1 MTKSELVKE
10 LRRITDAGMSD
21 CIKALNETNDNID
34 EAVEWLRKNGAV
46 KAAKKASAVAAEGLV
61 IAAND
66 KNKVA
71 IVEVNCQTDFVAKN
85 DKFINYA
92 NQVAKAVLDSK
103 ITDVEQLKIDNKL
116 VNEIGQEL
124 TATIGEKIV
133 TRRVFLL
140 EADSNQSVGSY
151 THMNNRIATAILVE
165 GKCDEQVLKNVCM
178 HIAAMGPKYLDKN
191 SVDSEWL
198 TKEKKFLE
206 EQYIQEMDALAE
218 GKEKEQKLARKD
230 AIIEGKI
237 KKSLDEICLLGQK
250 LVTDP
255 SLTVEQYLANNKVKA
270 VRMENVILGD
280 GIEKKV
286 SNFADEVAQQ
296 MKN

>member
-61 IAAND
+61 IATNEP
-66 KNKVA
+66 NKVA

-85 DKFINYA
+85 EKFINYA
-92 NQVAKAVLDSK
+92 NEVAKAVLDTK
-103 ITDVEQLKIDNKL
+103 ITDVEQLKVNGKL

-140 EADSNQSVGSY
+140 EADVNQSVGSY
-151 THMNNRIATAILVE
+151 THMNNRIATAILVD

-191 SVDSEWL
+191 SVDSSWL
-198 TKEKKFLE
+198 EKERKFLE
-206 EQYIQEMDALAE
+206 EQYNQEMEALPE
-218 GKEKEQKLARKD
+218 GKEKEQKLARRD

-255 SLTVEQYLANNKVKA
+255 SITVEQYLANNKVKA

>member
-61 IAAND
+61 IASND

-92 NQVAKAVLDSK
+92 NQVAKAVLDTK
-103 ITDVEQLKIDNKL
+103 ITNVDQLKINNKL
-116 VNEIGQEL
+116 VNEIGQDL

-133 TRRVFLL
+133 TRRVYLL
-140 EADSNQSVGSY
+140 EANANQSVGSY
-151 THMNNRIATAILVE
+151 THMNNRIATAILVD

-178 HIAAMGPKYLDKN
+178 HIAAMGPKYLDKT
-191 SVDSEWL
+191 SVDAEWL
-198 TKEKKFLE
+198 NKERKFLE
-206 EQYIQEMDALAE
+206 EQYIQEMEALPA
-218 GKEKEQKLARKD
+218 GKEKDQKLARKD

-250 LVTDP
+250 LVTEP
-255 SLTVEQYLANNKVKA
+255 SITVEQYLANNKVKA

-286 SNFADEVAQQ
+286 SNFVDEVAQQ

>member
-61 IAAND
+61 IATNEP
-66 KNKVA
+66 NKVA

-85 DKFINYA
+85 EKFINYA
-92 NQVAKAVLDSK
+92 NEVAKAVLDTK
-103 ITDVEQLKIDNKL
+103 ITDVEQLKVNGKL

-140 EADSNQSVGSY
+140 EADVNQSVGSY
-151 THMNNRIATAILVE
+151 THMNNRIATAILVD

-191 SVDSEWL
+191 SVDSLWL
-198 TKEKKFLE
+198 EKERKFLE
-206 EQYIQEMDALAE
+206 EQYNQEMEALPE
-218 GKEKEQKLARKD
+218 GKEKEQKLARRD

-255 SLTVEQYLANNKVKA
+255 SITVEQYLANNKVKA

>member
-61 IAAND
+61 IATNEP
-66 KNKVA
+66 NKVA

-85 DKFINYA
+85 EKFINYA
-92 NQVAKAVLDSK
+92 NEVAKAVLDTK
-103 ITDVEQLKIDNKL
+103 ITDVEQLKVNGKL

-140 EADSNQSVGSY
+140 EADVNQSVGSY
-151 THMNNRIATAILVE
+151 THMNNRIATAILVD

-178 HIAAMGPKYLDKN
+178 HIAAMGPKYLDKS
-191 SVDSEWL
+191 SVDSSWL
-198 TKEKKFLE
+198 EKERKFLE
-206 EQYIQEMDALAE
+206 EQYNQEMEALPE
-218 GKEKEQKLARKD
+218 GKEKEQKLARRD

-255 SLTVEQYLANNKVKA
+255 SITVEQYLANNKVKA